1 MIIPF
6 ISQLSAEQQQVW
18 IEQLNS
24 ALPQVKIVQSEQ
36 IAATERDLCQLAIV
50 ANPKPEIVAQFKNL
64 KWLQSLW
71 AGVEGL
77 TKAFQR
83 SNFEIVRLIDPF
95 LAQTMAE
102 AVLAWALYL
111 HRDMPR
117 YRQQQNEQLWLQHPY
132 KSAIEKQITVLG
144 LGELG
149 QASAELLAKNNFK
162 VAGWSRTKK
171 EIASIETFAGEKALP
186 KAVFNAD
193 IIVCLLP
200 FTPETERLVNAELIG
215 KMPKGAAIINF
226 ARGGILDTEALVT
239 ALNTRHLSHAVLD
252 VFEQEPLPANNPL
265 WQHPNITVLPHI
277 SASTNIS
284 TATKIVA
291 NNINHFVQSGIIPK
305 GIDKS
310 LGY

>member
-6 ISQLSAEQQQVW
+6 ISQLSTEQQQVW
-18 IEQLNS
+18 LTQLNS
-24 ALPQVKIVQSEQ
+24 ALPQIDIVRPELLSVQ
-36 IAATERDLCQLAIV
+36 ERDLCQLAIV
-50 ANPKPEIVAQFKNL
+50 ANPYPEIVAQFKNL

-77 TKAFQR
+77 AKEFQQ
-83 SNFEIVRLIDPF
+83 SDFEIVRLVDPS

-102 AVLAWALYL
+102 AVLAWTLYL
-111 HRDMPR
+111 HRDMPK
-117 YRQQQNEQLWLQHPY
+117 YRQQQNEQLWLQHQY
-132 KSAIEKQITVLG
+132 KSASEKQVTVLG

-149 QASAELLAKNNFK
+149 QTSAKLLAKNNFK
-162 VAGWSRTKK
+162 VVGWSRTKK
-171 EIASIETFAGEKALP
+171 QIAGITTFAGENELP
-186 KAVFNAD
+186 KAISSAD

-200 FTPETERLVNAELIG
+200 FTPDTQCLINQELIA

-226 ARGGILDTEALVT
+226 ARGGILNTEAIVT
-239 ALNTRHLSHAVLD
+239 ALNTEQLSHAVLD
-252 VFEQEPLPANNPL
+252 VFEQEPLPASNRL
-265 WQHPNITVLPHI
+265 WQHPNITILPHI

-291 NNINHFVQSGIIPK
+291 DNINHFVQTGIIPK
-305 GIDKS
+305 GINKS